1 MSSGEKNN
9 SLIILWKNKF
19 SEKGF
24 RNEFLIVISILIISL
39 ISLSNF
45 LLFNELRDGAVVA
58 DPVLNLF
65 SPINVTWITFLIIYA
80 GLIIAIIYL
89 IKYPEQLSLAFL
101 TYSITA
107 LMRLTAMYTLPLN
120 PPVNIIPLND
130 PFVQLFGTGNILLK
144 DLFFSGHTSTLFIL
158 YLIIE
163 NKKLKSVFLLLTISV
178 AVCVLLQ
185 HVHYTVD
192 VLAAPF
198 FAYGSF
204 VLAKKFLIFVRKF
217 L

>member
-1 MSSGEKNN
+1 MSSDEKNN

-19 SEKGF
+19 SERGF

-45 LLFNELRDGAVVA
+45 LLFNELREGEVVA

-65 SPINVTWITFLIIYA
+65 SPVNVTWLTFLIIYA
-80 GLIIAIIYL
+80 GLIIAVIYL
-89 IKYPEQLSLAFL
+89 IKFPEQLSLAFL

-107 LMRLTAMYTLPLN
+107 LMRLIAMYTLPLN

-163 NKKLKSVFLLLTISV
+163 NKKLKTFFLLLTISV
-178 AVCVLLQ
+178 AVCVLIQ

-198 FAYGSF
+198 FTYGSF
-204 VLAKKFLIFVRKF
+204 ILAKKLLISIRKI

>member
-1 MSSGEKNN
+1 M
-9 SLIILWKNKF
+9 LWKNKF
-19 SEKGF
+19 SERGF

-45 LLFNELRDGAVVA
+45 LLFNELREGEVVA

-65 SPINVTWITFLIIYA
+65 SPVNVTWLTFLIIYA
-80 GLIIAIIYL
+80 GLIIAVIYL
-89 IKYPEQLSLAFL
+89 IKFPEQLSLAFL

-107 LMRLTAMYTLPLN
+107 LMRLIAMYTLPLN

-163 NKKLKSVFLLLTISV
+163 NKKLKTFFLLLTISV
-178 AVCVLLQ
+178 AVCVLIQ

-198 FAYGSF
+198 FTYGSF
-204 VLAKKFLIFVRKF
+204 ILAKKLLISIRKI